1 MFPRAAK
8 VTAVLVGITTMLALL
23 SVLQTVAWASYQ
35 GRQLPWGQVVA
46 GRLIDWYTCLIFLP
60 VLYWLVRR
68 LQTTGASWPRTI
80 AALLFASILVSV
92 AKYAI
97 FLPIERWLRS
107 DDTTTLAGILSGN
120 VIIELMIFW
129 AAIAIMYGFEYYR
142 QFKDRE
148 RVQLQLERRISEM
161 QLDALRA
168 QLHPHFLFNTLNAIA
183 TVLHRDPARADK
195 AIVNLAELLR
205 AVMERR
211 DGEEISLDAEL
222 DLARRYLDIM
232 SLRSGESMMVSWSI
246 APEARDAAVPYFI
259 LQPLLEN
266 AIEHGFANQPD
277 AGHLVVSA
285 RAQNGVLQ
293 LTVED
298 DGAGIPAAASG
309 LPGTA
314 TNGIGLSAT
323 FQRLGELYGGSAS
336 LRLENGSSGGSRVI
350 VEIPLRRAPA
360 AA

>member
-1 MFPRAAK
+1 MFPRAVK
-8 VTAVLVGITTMLALL
+8 VAAALIAITTALALL
-23 SVLQTVAWASYQ
+23 SVLQTVAWATYQ
-35 GRQLPWGQVVA
+35 GRQLPWGEVVVR
-46 GRLIDWYTCLIFLP
+46 RLIDWYTCLIFLP

-68 LQTTGASWPRTI
+68 LQTAGASWPGTI

-97 FLPIERWLRS
+97 FLPIERWLSS

-142 QFKDRE
+142 QFKERE

-211 DGEEISLDAEL
+211 DGEEIPLDAEL

-232 SLRSGESMMVSWSI
+232 SLRSGESMKVTWSI
-246 APEARDAAVPYFI
+246 APETRDAAVPYFI

-266 AIEHGFANQPD
+266 AIEHGFDGQLGSGRVD
-277 AGHLVVSA
+277 ISA
-285 RAQNGVLQ
+285 RVANDLLQ
-293 LTVED
+293 LAVED
-298 DGAGIPAAASG
+298 DGAGPGPEAAHS
-309 LPGTA
+309 
-314 TNGIGLSAT
+314 NGIGLSAT
-323 FQRLGELYGGSAS
+323 SRRLSELYGKSG
-336 LRLENGSSGGSRVI
+336 RLTLERGSSGGSRVT
-350 VEIPLRRAPA
+350 VEIPLRRGSA

>member
-1 MFPRAAK
+1 LIA
-8 VTAVLVGITTMLALL
+8 ITTALALL
-23 SVLQTVAWASYQ
+23 SVLQTVAWATYQ
-35 GRQLPWGQVVA
+35 GRHLPWGQVVVA
-46 GRLIDWYTCLIFLP
+46 RLFDWYTCLIFLP
-60 VLYWLVRR
+60 FLYWLVRK
-68 LQTTGASWPRTI
+68 LQSLGASWPRTI

-97 FLPIERWLRS
+97 FLPLERWLS
-107 DDTTTLAGILSGN
+107 DNDTTTLAGILSGN

-161 QLDALRA
+161 QLEALRA

-205 AVMERR
+205 AVMEQRQH
-211 DGEEISLDAEL
+211 EEIPLDAEL
-222 DLARRYLDIM
+222 DLAKRYLDIM
-232 SLRSGESMMVSWSI
+232 SLRSGESMRVTWSI
-246 APEARDAAVPYFI
+246 APDARDAAVPYFI

-266 AIEHGFANQPD
+266 ALEHGFGGQPD
-277 AGHLVVSA
+277 SGHLDISA
-285 RAQNGVLQ
+285 RATSDVLQ
-293 LTVED
+293 LVVED
-298 DGAGIPAAASG
+298 DGAGPGAAAR
-309 LPGTA
+309 
-314 TNGIGLSAT
+314 NGIGLSAT
-323 FQRLGELYGGSAS
+323 SQRLTELYGKSGK
-336 LRLENGSSGGSRVI
+336 LTLENGSSGGSRVV
-350 VEIPLRRAPA
+350 VEIPLRRSSA